1 MSNYIV
7 LYSPSFTPMCTDS
20 PYLFSSGRCPWRS
33 SLTDVKTSY
42 CNVVDKRFLRIEYRP
57 AYINLHQFT
66 VRIASRKIGPYPC
79 TVISYFTIPQL
90 TITFIQKHI
99 FQPFR
104 FRKGT
109 VIQIYF
115 SGMRPLSSCQP
126 ITMYRIIVRIE
137 VAEQTIR
144 DHRFPCLI
152 VQPSPIFNDFGTF
165 DFHFFSFSRLIGYRS
180 LFRFSSPRW
189 SNSLPVNT
197 FVYDDNIPRVCP
209 FGRSLNMTQWSCR
222 RAIGTIISTNR
233 NMPLPR

>member
-1 MSNYIV
+1 MSNHIV
-7 LYSPSFTPMCTDS
+7 LYSPSFAPMCTDS

-57 AYINLHQFT
+57 AYINLPPVHGSD
-66 VRIASRKIGPYPC
+66 RIPENWP
-79 TVISYFTIPQL
+79 ISMYCHFLLYYTTTDDYL
-90 TITFIQKHI
+90 YSEAHLSN
-99 FQPFR
+99 R
-104 FRKGT
+104 SVSAKGT

-152 VQPSPIFNDFGTF
+152 VQPSPILMTSEPLIST
-165 DFHFFSFSRLIGYRS
+165 FFSFSRLIGYRS
-180 LFRFSSPRW
+180 LFRFSSRGGATL
-189 SNSLPVNT
+189 SCKYL
-197 FVYDDNIPRVCP
+197 RV
-209 FGRSLNMTQWSCR
+209 R
-222 RAIGTIISTNR
+222 
-233 NMPLPR
+233 